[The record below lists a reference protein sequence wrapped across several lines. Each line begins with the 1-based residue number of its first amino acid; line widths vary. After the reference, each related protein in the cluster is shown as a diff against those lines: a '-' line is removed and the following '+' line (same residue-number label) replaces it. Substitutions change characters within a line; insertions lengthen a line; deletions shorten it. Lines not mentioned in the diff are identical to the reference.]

1 MELNY
6 VLPFQCCNRTPHK
19 PILSGDMEKEAWARI
34 WKAFDNME
42 KQNTG
47 ENKKE
52 AGWAMLRV
60 REALMARDRE
70 LQRNEIL

>member
-1 MELNY
+1 
-6 VLPFQCCNRTPHK
+6 
-19 PILSGDMEKEAWARI
+19 MEKEAWARI